1 MTATVTK
8 AQIGAIHALKARAG
22 LDEEA
27 YRDMLETRTGKRS
40 STALS
45 RAEAIAV
52 IDHLKLVSNR
62 PGHGVEAAPKPARGA
77 QALDGPYAGVCRA
90 LWISAWNLGL
100 VRDRTDRALVSFVRR
115 QTGID
120 HLNWVRDPMDARQAI
135 EALKSWIAREANV
148 VWDLPAAERR
158 SLGLSPARWRKI
170 AVVDAQRRRLHV
182 LGRPADLPQSFHDL
196 SDTELDDLASELGR
210 AIRRSARQG
219 SA

>member
-62 PGHGVEAAPKPARGA
+62 SGDGVETASKTARGA
-77 QALDGPYAGVCRA
+77 QRLDGPYAGVCRA

-120 HLNWVRDPMDARQAI
+120 HLNWVRDPAEGRQVI
-135 EALKSWIAREANV
+135 EALKSWIARGADV
-148 VWDLPAAERR
+148 VWDLPAAELR
-158 SLGLSPARWRKI
+158 SLDLSLTRWRKI
-170 AVVDAQRRRLHV
+170 AVVDAQRRRLDA
-182 LGRPADLPQSFHDL
+182 LGRPADLPVSFHDL
-196 SDTELDDLASELGR
+196 SDADLDDLARELGR
-210 AIRRSARQG
+210 AIRRPARQG